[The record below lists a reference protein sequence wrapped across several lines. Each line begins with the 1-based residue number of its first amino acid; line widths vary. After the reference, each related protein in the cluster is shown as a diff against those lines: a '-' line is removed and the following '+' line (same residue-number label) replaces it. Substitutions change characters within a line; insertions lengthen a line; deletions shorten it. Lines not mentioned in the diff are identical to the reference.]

1 MKQSVIC
8 INHFSFKLEF
18 IEKMGLAGGG
28 VLFES
33 NVSFQFEVFIR
44 KAKWDV
50 GVGDSV
56 EVGDIFVII
65 KSRIGIFILEIFFYI
80 LGHLEAKRKTVRAL
94 LPFDTLY
101 LVIFSSR

>member
-18 IEKMGLAGGG
+18 IEKMGFAGGG

-44 KAKWDV
+44 KAK
-50 GVGDSV
+50 
-56 EVGDIFVII
+56 
-65 KSRIGIFILEIFFYI
+65 
-80 LGHLEAKRKTVRAL
+80 
-94 LPFDTLY
+94 
-101 LVIFSSR
+101 